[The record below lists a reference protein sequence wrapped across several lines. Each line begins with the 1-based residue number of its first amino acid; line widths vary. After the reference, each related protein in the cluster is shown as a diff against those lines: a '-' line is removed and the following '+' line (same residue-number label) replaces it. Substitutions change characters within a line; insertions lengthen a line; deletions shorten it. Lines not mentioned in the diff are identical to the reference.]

1 MSFSH
6 MLILIVIAVIVIP
19 PDKLPEVARQFARF
33 VNDLKRHTGGIWDD
47 IKRDAM
53 LKPEDLFKYNPNK
66 SPDSYQQQ
74 NAQMSQQQSSG
85 QSPSQPSN
93 GHEPFIEES
102 APTTNDH
109 GVAGTIAANSKSTS
123 VASATEP
130 ADKADKKD
138 EPS

>member
-6 MLILIVIAVIVIP
+6 MLILIIIAVIVIP

-74 NAQMSQQQSSG
+74 NAQMSQPQP
-85 QSPSQPSN
+85 PSTQPSN

-102 APTTNDH
+102 TTT
-109 GVAGTIAANSKSTS
+109 AQ
-123 VASATEP
+123 